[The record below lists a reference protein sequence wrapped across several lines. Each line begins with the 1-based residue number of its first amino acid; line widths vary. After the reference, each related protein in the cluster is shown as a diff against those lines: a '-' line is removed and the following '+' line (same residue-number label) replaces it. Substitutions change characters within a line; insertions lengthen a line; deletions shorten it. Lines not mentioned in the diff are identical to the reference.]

1 VQSRALLAKAMD
13 YKVKVLFLR
22 IILLLWIVSN
32 VVCDIEYYIVNIMY
46 NNKTVISKKPFIFS
60 KKINDTCKIIPLKKV
75 KNTLGPMRYFPPAC
89 QEWNNSIYAYN
100 NISTKSINIAQKTL
114 TRLIVSYFNLYF
126 SKNLLY
132 SKRIL
137 TRFRRLA
144 ISKIFISKAELK
156 HTSNKVIVTLYV
168 YNEER
173 RRLIKRLKRMQALIF
188 PSINGVSLNKSREEY
203 SLLSLGKKLSF
214 FSKTD
219 TFSLLGWL
227 EEIKVYIIEEI
238 KLEKKGL
245 LVVNNLNIRKEKLLV
260 IKNLEENLSRI
271 STILYSS
278 SSDTVSLNYY
288 ENLYRKYLSKTFL
301 EKEIAIIAYY
311 KLLLSL
317 NKYKFEDVFLSRL
330 SPLISKIYNKQ
341 VEFNI
346 VNIKAIYLNSDIFT
360 QVIAFKLR
368 NRDNRLLKVLRYF
381 LSMVKLSK
389 VNLLKE
395 RFVHINIKKLWVNR
409 VKNLTIN
416 SLPLNVNK
424 DRLNDLLTG
433 IFKVSNFSNLLL
445 VNGSTK
451 KKNIFGEI
459 SNKSNLL
466 NNVLLLLKHKSMA
479 GIRLE
484 AKGRLTRRFTASRS
498 VFKIKWKGSLK
509 NIDSSYR
516 GLSSV
521 ILRGHIKSNIQYSI
535 VNSKTRNGA
544 FGLKGWISGK

>member
-46 NNKTVISKKPFIFS
+46 NNKTVISKKPFIFN
-60 KKINDTCKIIPLKKV
+60 KKIKDTCKIIPLKKV

-100 NISTKSINIAQKTL
+100 NISTKGINIAQKTL

-219 TFSLLGWL
+219 TFSLKGWL

-245 LVVNNLNIRKEKLLV
+245 LVV
-260 IKNLEENLSRI
+260 NLSRI

>member
-1 VQSRALLAKAMD
+1 
-13 YKVKVLFLR
+13 
-22 IILLLWIVSN
+22 
-32 VVCDIEYYIVNIMY
+32 
-46 NNKTVISKKPFIFS
+46 
-60 KKINDTCKIIPLKKV
+60 
-75 KNTLGPMRYFPPAC
+75 
-89 QEWNNSIYAYN
+89 
-100 NISTKSINIAQKTL
+100 
-114 TRLIVSYFNLYF
+114 
-126 SKNLLY
+126 
-132 SKRIL
+132 
-137 TRFRRLA
+137 
-144 ISKIFISKAELK
+144 
-156 HTSNKVIVTLYV
+156 
-168 YNEER
+168 
-173 RRLIKRLKRMQALIF
+173 
-188 PSINGVSLNKSREEY
+188 
-203 SLLSLGKKLSF
+203 
-214 FSKTD
+214 
-219 TFSLLGWL
+219 
-227 EEIKVYIIEEI
+227 
-238 KLEKKGL
+238 
-245 LVVNNLNIRKEKLLV
+245 
-260 IKNLEENLSRI
+260 
-271 STILYSS
+271 
-278 SSDTVSLNYY
+278 
-288 ENLYRKYLSKTFL
+288 
-301 EKEIAIIAYY
+301 
-311 KLLLSL
+311 
-317 NKYKFEDVFLSRL
+317 
-330 SPLISKIYNKQ
+330 

>member
-1 VQSRALLAKAMD
+1 MD

-46 NNKTVISKKPFIFS
+46 NNKTVISKKPFIFN
-60 KKINDTCKIIPLKKV
+60 KKIKDTCKIIPLKKV

-100 NISTKSINIAQKTL
+100 NISTKGINIAQKTL

-219 TFSLLGWL
+219 TFSLKGWL